1 MHLMQPQ
8 MFENFTKNL
17 FSSSPLFKHIV
28 FRKMCPSGSD
38 SFALNSSEGGVV
50 IPIDLQKVP
59 THISPSFFPE
69 WEGNSLLSRWTKN
82 THKKTEGSFNS
93 ATKSLYRKHSLNFWV
108 QASRPVKWGFQM
120 SGNWV
125 LYKVTNNSPLM
136 WKRPIFL
143 QRSLLSLRTHTK
155 LDSLI
160 KEV

>member
-1 MHLMQPQ
+1 
-8 MFENFTKNL
+8 MFESFTKNL

-69 WEGNSLLSRWTKN
+69 WEGNSLLSRWTKH
-82 THKKTEGSFNS
+82 THKETEGSSNS
-93 ATKSLYRKHSLNFWV
+93 DTSSVYLKHPPNFWGIGISSWEMR
-108 QASRPVKWGFQM
+108 AT
-120 SGNWV
+120 WV
-125 LYKVTNNSPLM
+125 LYKLTNNSPLM
-136 WKRPIFL
+136 WKRPVFL
-143 QRSLLSLRTHTK
+143 QRPLLSLRTHTK
-155 LDSLI
+155 LVSLI